1 MKEPAVYILTNRPN
15 GVLYIGVTSD
25 LVKRIYE
32 HRQGF
37 VDGFSRRYRLKKLV
51 YYERYESMEEAILRE
66 KRMKKWKREWKI
78 FLIEELNP
86 EWKDLYAEIIQ

>member
-37 VDGFSRRYRLKKLV
+37 VDGFSRRYRLKRLV
-51 YYERYESMEEAILRE
+51 YYERHESMEEAILRE

-86 EWKDLYAEIIQ
+86 EWKDLYTEIIQ